1 MFAHCKFPFPQ
12 DSIPDVGSRYCG
24 KQVACVLA
32 ILFIC
37 SRNVFLGTV

>member
-12 DSIPDVGSRYCG
+12 DSIPDVGSRYCV